1 MKELRIVFF
10 GTPDFAV
17 GSLKAL
23 VDADF
28 KVAAVVTAT
37 DKPSGRGHK
46 MQSPPVKVF
55 ADENN
60 IPCLQP
66 KNLKDPLF
74 IQELQSFKAD
84 LQIVVAFRMLPEI
97 VWNMPELGTYNVHA
111 SLLPNYRG
119 AAPINW
125 AIINGEKTTGVS
137 TFKLKHEIDTGSV
150 LLQREVSID
159 DADNVGTVHDKL
171 MVAGAELLVES
182 VTKISEGKIELK
194 PQDLNAVNKEAPKI
208 FKQDCQIGWNLK
220 AFQVRN
226 FIRGMSPFPTAF
238 AKVSL
243 KDGSQENWKIYSS
256 ELTEMSSSEAG
267 IIKSEDGK
275 LLVSCSDYWL
285 EITQLQSPGKKR
297 MTADEFMRGLRV
309 DLKDLTLDK

>member
-1 MKELRIVFF
+1 MF
-10 GTPDFAV
+10 GTC
-17 GSLKAL
+17 
-23 VDADF
+23 
-28 KVAAVVTAT
+28 
-37 DKPSGRGHK
+37 
-46 MQSPPVKVF
+46 QS
-55 ADENN
+55 
-60 IPCLQP
+60 
-66 KNLKDPLF
+66 
-74 IQELQSFKAD
+74 
-84 LQIVVAFRMLPEI
+84 
-97 VWNMPELGTYNVHA
+97 LGTYNVHA

-171 MVAGAELLVES
+171 MFAGAELLVES
-182 VTKISEGKIELK
+182 ITKISQGKIELK

-208 FKQDCQIGWNLK
+208 FKQDCQIDWNMK
-220 AFQVRN
+220 AIQVRN

-243 KDGSQENWKIYSS
+243 QDGSQENWKIYSS
-256 ELTEMSSSEAG
+256 ELTEMSSSKGG

-309 DLKDLTLDK
+309 DLKDLT

>member
-1 MKELRIVFF
+1 MKEIRIVFF

-23 VDADF
+23 ADADF

-60 IPCLQP
+60 MPCLQP

-171 MVAGAELLVES
+171 MFAGAELLVES
-182 VTKISEGKIELK
+182 ITKISQGKIELK

-208 FKQDCQIGWNLK
+208 FKQDCQIDWNMK
-220 AFQVRN
+220 AIQVRN

-243 KDGSQENWKIYSS
+243 QDGSQENWKIYSS
-256 ELTEMSSSEAG
+256 ELTEISSSKGG

-309 DLKDLTLDK
+309 DLKDLT